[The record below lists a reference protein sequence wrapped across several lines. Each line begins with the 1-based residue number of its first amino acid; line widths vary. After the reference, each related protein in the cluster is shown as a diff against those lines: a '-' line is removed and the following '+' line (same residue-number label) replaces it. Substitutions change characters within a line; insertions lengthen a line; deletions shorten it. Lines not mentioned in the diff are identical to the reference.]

1 MNPNDVSFQ
10 IDISRTF
17 KNKTG
22 YDHGFQLNTSF
33 ETETLTP
40 QSLIDTV
47 IKPGWPYTM
56 AHQKRSPRETGAD
69 KRDVK
74 TPKHIENFTSMQILT
89 FDDDSG
95 EGDVVK
101 FWLNNAFF
109 KQYGWAFVESASS
122 KPDHQKGHPTFIFD
136 KPVTDPG
143 LYKRCLMAFCTAY
156 PRLDWLVDITRTIY
170 NGEGATVHRLDN
182 ICPLDVFV
190 REIVEPYV
198 AEEVRKQVAIDKR
211 QVEQRAEWERQ
222 KAAGK
227 TVSSN
232 LAEAWLAG
240 WLDWVFDKVANTRS
254 GGNPSRNGAIYWAG
268 RSIAGARGTSWTQPY
283 GALFG
288 DVNQRIVAAASTNGY
303 LEDYANGQPREILR
317 IFDRGVAKG
326 GEELEEPKP
335 TRLQGRGQARQPET
349 KFAEPREVNVILQQI
364 TDLRESRNEYWA
376 RGEDPPGL
384 YEQVKE
390 TIRQTGHLNNT
401 DIEKVLVEV
410 ERKPAPLAEK
420 CRTELRQI
428 WQAARKFVQSGGVF
442 VVRPERTETW
452 PYDVKGGRL
461 VYLTERIYYDTVT
474 TQQMPVADFH
484 ARIVSQITNED
495 KTRTFLVKGNAV
507 RGGPFQFEMDAEEFG
522 NDRKL
527 KAVIDAASGALDPVR
542 AGMGKHLTAALQ
554 LLAGDGMTQY
564 KRYRRTGWADGRFL
578 IPGREPDGVLVE
590 IQDNRPPFKIGKDA
604 DLPMGLKALRAL
616 LESMTPKR
624 TAPICSLIFQAPLSK
639 IVKWENERYAVFI
652 TGRTG
657 SLKTSFAQCLMCIY
671 GPGFLEDEKLI
682 KWGDGA
688 TQNALVNLTTIAN
701 DMPLLIDN
709 YKPGTGGGARAFIS
723 LIHNILEGADKYR
736 LNRASKLRDTKP
748 IHCWPLCT
756 GEDVPDS
763 DPASLARI
771 LIMPFLWQNGEDNAN
786 LTKAQTFSEHLSAV
800 GGAWLTWLETKDGRQ
815 IATRIA
821 SKFPQYRSRWSSE
834 LKGIRTDTVNSL
846 RVASNLAT
854 NQLTWEIM
862 CEHPTIGAMAQE
874 YREAHLAGLK
884 TIVAIT
890 MAEATAEALEATR
903 YLAAIK
909 ELVATEIALILNMNE
924 RALTELKD
932 RVIGY
937 KDEGGI
943 YLLPKIA
950 RRAVERLLGDKLN
963 GISQNALHKQLDGQ
977 KLIASHNDG
986 TLLKAKQIT
995 GKVIKV
1001 LHLIPDA
1008 LDDIEPVE
1016 KAAVEQPD
1024 LGFIPF

>member
-10 IDISRTF
+10 IDVSRKF

-22 YDHGFQLNTSF
+22 YDHGYELNTSF
-33 ETETLTP
+33 RTETHTA
-40 QSLIDTV
+40 QTLIADV
-47 IKPGWPYTM
+47 IKLGWPYTM
-56 AHQKRSPRETGAD
+56 YHQKRSPQETGAD
-69 KRDVK
+69 KRGVK
-74 TPKHIENFTSMQILT
+74 TPKHTENFVSMQVVT

-95 EGDVVK
+95 EGNVIE
-101 FWLNNAFF
+101 FWLNDEFF
-109 KQYGWAFVESASS
+109 SRYGWAVVESASS
-122 KPDHQKGHPTFIFD
+122 KPDEQKCHPTFIFD
-136 KPVTDPG
+136 VPVTNVVS
-143 LYKRCLMAFCTAY
+143 YKECLQAFCTAY
-156 PRLDWLVDITRTIY
+156 PRLDWLINADRTIY
-170 NGEGATVHRLDN
+170 NGEGATVHVIGN
-182 ICPLDVFV
+182 VCPFSDFERVILT
-190 REIVEPYV
+190 PYRQ
-198 AEEVRKQVAIDKR
+198 AEAEKRAIIEAKQKQKR
-211 QVEQRAEWERQ
+211 DEWEKQ
-222 KAAGK
+222 KAEGK
-227 TVSSN
+227 TVSAN
-232 LAEAWLAG
+232 LKEAWLDG
-240 WLDWVFDKVANTRS
+240 WLDWVFDKVTNTRS

-268 RSIAGARGTSWTQPY
+268 RTIAGAQRTTWTQPY
-283 GALFG
+283 SALFSNAEG
-288 DVNQRIVAAASTNGY
+288 RIVAAATTNGY
-303 LEDYANGQPREILR
+303 LEDYANGQEREILR
-317 IFDRGVAKG
+317 IFERGVAKG
-326 GEELEEPKP
+326 GEELAEPKP
-335 TRLQGRGQARQPET
+335 TRQAQRVDT
-349 KFAEPREVNVILQQI
+349 AFAEPRELDVILQQI
-364 TDLRESRNEYWA
+364 TDLRESRNEFWT
-376 RGEDPPGL
+376 RGEDPPDL

-390 TIRQTGHLNNT
+390 TIRQTGHLNSAN
-401 DIEKVLVEV
+401 IEKVLVEI

-420 CRTELRQI
+420 CRTELRKI

-442 VVRPERTETW
+442 IVRPERAETW
-452 PYDVKGGRL
+452 PYDVKDGRL

-474 TQQMPVADFH
+474 IQQMPVADFH

-495 KTRTFLVKGNAV
+495 KTRTFLVRGKAV
-507 RGGPFQFEMDAEEFG
+507 RGGPFEFEMDAEEFG

-542 AGMGKHLTAALQ
+542 AGMGKHLTPALQ
-554 LLAGDGMTQY
+554 LLAGEDMTQY

-578 IPGREPDGVLVE
+578 IPGREPEGVLIE
-590 IQDNRPPFKIGKDA
+590 IQDDKPPFKIGKDA
-604 DLPMGLKALRAL
+604 DLSMGLDAFRAL
-616 LESMTPKR
+616 LESMTPER
-624 TAPICSLIFQAPLSK
+624 TTPICSLIFQAPLSK
-639 IVKWENERYAVFI
+639 IVKWENERYAIFI
-652 TGRTG
+652 AGRTG

-671 GPGFLEDEKLI
+671 GPGFIEDAKLI

-688 TQNALVNLTTIAN
+688 TNNALVNLTTVAN

-723 LIHNILEGADKYR
+723 LIHNVLEGSDKYR
-736 LNRASKLRDTKP
+736 LNRASRLRDTKP

-771 LIMPFLWQNGEDNAN
+771 LIVPFLWQDGADNID
-786 LTKAQTFSEHLSAV
+786 LTKAQMFSEHLSAV
-800 GGAWLTWLETKDGRQ
+800 GNTWLAWLETKAGRQ

-821 SKFPQYRSRWSSE
+821 SKFPQYRSRWSSA

-854 NQLTWEIM
+854 NQLTWEIL
-862 CEHPTIGAMAQE
+862 CEHPDIGPVARKFE
-874 YREAHLAGLK
+874 EAHSTGLE
-884 TIVAIT
+884 TIVAVT

-909 ELVATEIALILNMNE
+909 ELVATEMALILNVNE

-963 GISQNALHKQLDGQ
+963 GISQNALHKQLEGQ

-1008 LDDIEPVE
+1008 LDDIKPTE
-1016 KAAVEQPD
+1016 KSVVEQPD
-1024 LGFIPF
+1024 LGLIPF